1 MKQPKPMNR
10 QMSLSFGT
18 APPVRWV
25 PTDLPQ
31 QQRGEIENALAD
43 LLITA
48 AINRSQIHR
57 GGNNDE

>member
-10 QMSLSFGT
+10 QMSLTFGS
-18 APPVRWV
+18 APPVRWA
-25 PTDLPQ
+25 PTDFPEQ
-31 QQRGEIENALAD
+31 QQGEIENILAD

-48 AINRSQIHR
+48 AINRSQIQR